1 MAVRNDDGSFKMRE
15 SKFRNYIAVG
25 GRFPPEKGR
34 YHLYVSYACPWAHRA
49 LIVWALKGLEDIIDV
64 SIANPQLL
72 DGWRFVPSDRKVP
85 NDERDVWDFPGATVD
100 KVYGTTQLSDLYHK
114 ADPTYDGRYT
124 VPVLWDTR
132 EATIVNNESSEVVRS
147 LASGFDSI
155 LPASLPA
162 SAIDLYPEHLRAEI
176 DATNAWVHRDI
187 NVGVYKV
194 GFATTQQAYDVAI
207 RDHVAGMARVE
218 ALLSDGREWLVG
230 GAMTEADV
238 RLFTSII
245 RYDPVYVVAFK
256 TNYGLVRHDYPYL
269 HHWLKKMYWTVPAC
283 KDTTHWDHLKAGYH
297 WVSGKIPIGPNNNI
311 EALTDDEG

>member
-1 MAVRNDDGSFKMRE
+1 MPFFS
-15 SKFRNYIAVG
+15 
-25 GRFPPEKGR
+25 
-34 YHLYVSYACPWAHRA
+34 
-49 LIVWALKGLEDIIDV
+49 
-64 SIANPQLL
+64 
-72 DGWRFVPSDRKVP
+72 
-85 NDERDVWDFPGATVD
+85 
-100 KVYGTTQLSDLYHK
+100 TTQLSDLYHK

-238 RLFTSII
+238 R
-245 RYDPVYVVAFK
+245 
-256 TNYGLVRHDYPYL
+256 
-269 HHWLKKMYWTVPAC
+269 
-283 KDTTHWDHLKAGYH
+283 
-297 WVSGKIPIGPNNNI
+297 
-311 EALTDDEG
+311 